1 MKEAI
6 PRRVLPV
13 ILANPR
19 WSRRASRNRHISGI
33 ASLTSR
39 TGVVTIVEGER
50 AAYERRNDDCA
61 RGCRLHMGKQL
72 RLVFAPAPAC
82 EQAMIFVFDHP
93 VVLAGHLFECL
104 PSRFGSL
111 LSHTRGPRP
120 CGCIQRVGDTGAT
133 DTQRLSQQLL
143 SPEELINAR

>member
-61 RGCRLHMGKQL
+61 GVADSIWESSYGLFLPQPL
-72 RLVFAPAPAC
+72 
-82 EQAMIFVFDHP
+82 
-93 VVLAGHLFECL
+93 LA
-104 PSRFGSL
+104 SR
-111 LSHTRGPRP
+111 R
-120 CGCIQRVGDTGAT
+120 
-133 DTQRLSQQLL
+133 
-143 SPEELINAR
+143 